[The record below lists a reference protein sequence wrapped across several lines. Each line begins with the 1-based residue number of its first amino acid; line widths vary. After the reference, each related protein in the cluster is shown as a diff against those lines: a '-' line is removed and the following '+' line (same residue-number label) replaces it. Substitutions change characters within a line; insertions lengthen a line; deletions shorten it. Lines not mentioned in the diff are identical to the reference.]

1 MAKAKINFYGVGT
14 QKGGTTSLHEI
25 LRQHPDIFL
34 PETKEIHF
42 FDKEELYSRGFD
54 WYLDTFFGK
63 YNGEKIC
70 GEFTPEYSFFAS
82 IPERILK
89 TAGKDIKILFVFR
102 NPVDRAFSHYL
113 MTKRRIREELSFEDA
128 IRSEEVRMHGG
139 DYNAVVDFSY
149 LSRGMYSHQVKRYL
163 QYFPIESML
172 FLRFEE
178 DLILNPEETVQ
189 RILKF
194 LGVDLLDLNVNIR
207 ANPAQ
212 EPIFPNLNRLLFGNA
227 WLKRSTKRL
236 KRLKMFLKPIIEP
249 RLMKKARP
257 QTVNSNTRRNLN
269 EHFKRDVLELEE
281 ITGLDL
287 SNWKIQ

>member
-1 MAKAKINFYGVGT
+1 MAKANINFYGVGT
-14 QKGGTTSLHEI
+14 QKGGTTTLHEI

-54 WYLDTFFGK
+54 WYLNTFFGQ
-63 YNGEKIC
+63 YNGEQIC
-70 GEFTPEYSFFAS
+70 GEFTPEYSFFAN

-89 TAGKDIKILFVFR
+89 TAGQNIKILFVFR

-113 MTKRRIREELSFEDA
+113 MTKRRMREDLSFEDA
-128 IRSEEVRMHGG
+128 IRSEEVRMHAG

-149 LSRGMYSHQVKRYL
+149 LSRGMYSQQVRRYL
-163 QYFPIESML
+163 QHFPIENML

-178 DLILNPEETVQ
+178 DLIQNPKATVK

-212 EPIFPNLNRLLFGNA
+212 EPIFPYINRLLFGNA

-249 RLMKKARP
+249 MLLKKARP
-257 QTVNSNTRRNLN
+257 QTVNADTRKNLN
-269 EHFKRDVLELEE
+269 EHFKRDVLDLEE